1 MVFGRPQGGWAAVL
15 ALATASTLAAQAV
28 PTQLGLSERDAQES
42 FLGSVVSGY
51 PRWGV
56 AAAAFVA
63 LPAAARVT
71 VVQAGFA
78 WAKAYAKSSGFRT
91 GYENGRQAAKPIPP
105 DPQGT
110 VDDELGRQLAE
121 QRKSLE
127 ESRKGLAALPSDQRK
142 ALEAVFKQ
150 SEAQLQDPQ
159 FLAMMRMGIEAD
171 RAGRQ
176 EAYQSD
182 MQRWAE
188 QYPASPE
195 ILVRQRL
202 QAFLTEC
209 GDVDFSATLQA
220 RDRKMVFVNPDYEA
234 RSAEW
239 KMCYRAGPAAVGA
252 ARAAATAWLKE
263 LAPPR

>member
-1 MVFGRPQGGWAAVL
+1 
-15 ALATASTLAAQAV
+15 
-28 PTQLGLSERDAQES
+28 
-42 FLGSVVSGY
+42 
-51 PRWGV
+51 V

-150 SEAQLQDPQ
+150 SEAQLQD
-159 FLAMMRMGIEAD
+159 
-171 RAGRQ
+171 
-176 EAYQSD
+176 
-182 MQRWAE
+182 
-188 QYPASPE
+188 
-195 ILVRQRL
+195 
-202 QAFLTEC
+202 
-209 GDVDFSATLQA
+209 
-220 RDRKMVFVNPDYEA
+220 
-234 RSAEW
+234 RSSW
-239 KMCYRAGPAAVGA
+239 R
-252 ARAAATAWLKE
+252 
-263 LAPPR
+263 